1 MSDKITDTPIVQTTF
16 VNVKNKEVLT
26 PIIQMLFNTAKNKIT
41 NSPIIQTIY
50 TNRHDK
56 ETITPIVMLCFIYTT
71 VDVNQQ
77 YVLFD
82 KVKVNVYPKSS

>member
-1 MSDKITDTPIVQTTF
+1 MS
-16 VNVKNKEVLT
+16 
-26 PIIQMLFNTAKNKIT
+26 NKIT
-41 NSPIIQTIY
+41 NTPFIQTCYTNVQNKETILPIIQTVY
-50 TNRHDK
+50 DNRHDK
-56 ETITPIVMLCFIYTT
+56 ETITPIVMLCFIDTD